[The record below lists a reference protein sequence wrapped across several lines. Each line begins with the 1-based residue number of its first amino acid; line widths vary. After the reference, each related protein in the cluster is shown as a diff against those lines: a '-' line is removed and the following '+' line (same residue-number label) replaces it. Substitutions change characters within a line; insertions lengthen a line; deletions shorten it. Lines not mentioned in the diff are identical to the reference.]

1 MTFRSLLPKELL
13 VNAFPLLIEHVK
25 ARGVVCTYSA
35 CAIEKLVAGG
45 MVDRAALLPHAP
57 AALTALFA
65 ALGDSTSPQDHNE
78 YVMKA
83 ILRTMSCLQDA
94 ALSYVGSALPKL
106 AQLLA
111 VVAKNPCKP
120 HFNHYLFETLSLA
133 VALVTKSNPNAI
145 TAFEDALFPIFQ
157 EILQNDVQEFMPY
170 VFQMLSLLLELRGAS
185 SVVASGDGDAYGALL
200 PCLVAPPLWER
211 PANVRPLVRLLC
223 AFVRARGDHVLREGK
238 LALISLF
245 ELPTDDTAL
254 PDDHFV
260 EVDDAP
266 GYQAH
271 RQTSIRLI
279 NELRLYLAHN
289 TPYVL
294 LILKYLVVLEE
305 EPRVEV
311 TQGAWSA
318 AQAARD
324 IVASGGGCV
333 AQEEPFYVCDL
344 RELAARHAR
353 WRDLMPRVE
362 PFYAVKCNDDKLL
375 LRTLAALGTGFDCA
389 SRGEIDLVTNL
400 GVAPE
405 LVLRI
410 RCDAKLSIQT
420 LGDKFGCDPATEA
433 PALLKTAAV
442 LGLDVAAVINAALET
457 HFPEPGVR
465 VANRDETGVANTHTM
480 YYINAGA
487 YSAFI
492 DVHYYPEKPMKFEP
506 FYVGSWLLFQDMGA
520 YTMTFA
526 TNFNGFV
533 APRVV
538 LEEEPRVEVTQGAW
552 SAAQA
557 ARDIVA
563 SGGGC
568 VAQEEP
574 FYVCDLRELAARHAR
589 WRDLMPR
596 VEPFYAVKCNDDKL
610 LLRTLAALGTGFDC
624 ASRGEIDLVTNLG
637 VAPELVLRI
646 RCDAKLSIQTLGD
659 KFGCDPATE
668 APALLKTAAV
678 LGLDYDA
685 YARGIAHCRDL
696 FALGAEAGR
705 RMRLVD
711 IGGGFPGDTGT
722 SIKEVANRDETG
734 VANTHTMYYIN
745 AGAYSAF
752 IDVHYYPEKPMKFEP
767 FYMLKEENHVIVME
781 GNWSALQAA
790 RDIVASGTQEE
801 PFYVCD
807 LRELEAR
814 HARWRDLMPR
824 VEPFYAVK
832 CNDDKLLLRTLA
844 ALGTGFDCASRG
856 EIDLV
861 TNLGACAAYPL
872 RLDARAAVVRP
883 EVRLRPR
890 DRCAR
895 ASQYD
900 AYARAIALCRDVFA
914 VAAKMGRRMRL
925 VDIGGGFP
933 GDTGT
938 SIKEVAAVVNAALDT
953 HFPDRGVRVIAEPG
967 RYFAAAAYTLA
978 VMIKS
983 EDGEVHTMYSITD
996 GVYGSFNSVITVN
1009 EKVEPMLLYVLT
1021 SNPSATASLSS
1032 AGASVVG
1039 SQPNRLP
1046 KYN

>member
-266 GYQAH
+266 GYQAQSH
-271 RQTSIRLI
+271 QRVVSRAALRPHLS
-279 NELRLYLAHN
+279 ELPN
-289 TPYVL
+289 
-294 LILKYLVVLEE
+294 IMKVLEE

-861 TNLGACAAYPL
+861 TNLGVAPELVLRIRCDSTHAQLSFGPRFGCDPETDAPALLKLAAAL
-872 RLDARAAVVRP
+872 DLDVIGVSFHVGTDAR
-883 EVRLRPR
+883 E
-890 DRCAR
+890 
-895 ASQYD
+895 YD

-914 VAAKMGRRMRL
+914 VAAKMG
-925 VDIGGGFP
+925 
-933 GDTGT
+933 
-938 SIKEVAAVVNAALDT
+938 
-953 HFPDRGVRVIAEPG
+953 
-967 RYFAAAAYTLA
+967 
-978 VMIKS
+978 
-983 EDGEVHTMYSITD
+983 
-996 GVYGSFNSVITVN
+996 
-1009 EKVEPMLLYVLT
+1009 
-1021 SNPSATASLSS
+1021 
-1032 AGASVVG
+1032 
-1039 SQPNRLP
+1039 
-1046 KYN
+1046 